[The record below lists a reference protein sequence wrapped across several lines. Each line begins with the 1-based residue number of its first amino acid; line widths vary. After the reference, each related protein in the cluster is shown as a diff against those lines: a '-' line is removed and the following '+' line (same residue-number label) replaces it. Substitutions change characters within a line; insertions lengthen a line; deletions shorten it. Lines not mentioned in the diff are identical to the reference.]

1 MGWALSKW
9 LEMDR
14 FLSINLGDRFLFH
27 VKILDK
33 KSSLTKTCLSDY
45 GFIALSNW
53 NLVPYTI
60 HTMEEY
66 WLASQDRHRLA
77 SFTTL
82 VLQLSTNRHC
92 ESIYYKCKHKQIY
105 VASEIL

>member
-1 MGWALSKW
+1 
-9 LEMDR
+9 MDS
-14 FLSINLGDRFLFH
+14 FLSINLGDRFLFY
-27 VKILDK
+27 VKIIDK
-33 KSSLTKTCLSDY
+33 KSSLTETCPSDH
-45 GFIALSNW
+45 GFVALSNW

-66 WLASQDRHRLA
+66 WLASQDGRRLA

-82 VLQLSTNRHC
+82 VLQLSTDRHC
-92 ESIYYKCKHKQIY
+92 ESIYYKCEHKHIY